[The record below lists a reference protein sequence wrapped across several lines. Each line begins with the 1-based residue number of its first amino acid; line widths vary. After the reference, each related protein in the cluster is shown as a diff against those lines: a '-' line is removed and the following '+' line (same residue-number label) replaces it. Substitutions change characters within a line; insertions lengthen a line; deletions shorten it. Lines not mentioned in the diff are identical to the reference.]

1 MHIHSRYQVVDLSF
15 SSQLDTDE
23 CTHLY
28 SLPLD
33 LWKNYEKL
41 LLNVLN
47 LDPCPQKV
55 DCKGVVVVDSRP
67 LRWFGWSI
75 AEKGADKFIKNYV
88 NIGVRAASCGFVLEA
103 QMA

>member
-23 CTHLY
+23 STHLY

-33 LWKNYEKL
+33 LWENYEKL

-47 LDPCPQKV
+47 LDPRPQKV
-55 DCKGVVVVDSRP
+55 DCGGGGWLLIQGHCAGLGGR
-67 LRWFGWSI
+67 LR
-75 AEKGADKFIKNYV
+75 K
-88 NIGVRAASCGFVLEA
+88 RALTSLLKTTSTLE
-103 QMA
+103 

>member
-1 MHIHSRYQVVDLSF
+1 MHIHSRDQVVDLSF

-33 LWKNYEKL
+33 LWENYEKL

-75 AEKGADKFIKNYV
+75 AE
-88 NIGVRAASCGFVLEA
+88 RALTSLLKTTSTLE
-103 QMA
+103 

>member
-1 MHIHSRYQVVDLSF
+1 MHIHSRDQVVDLSF

>member
-1 MHIHSRYQVVDLSF
+1 M
-15 SSQLDTDE
+15 
-23 CTHLY
+23 
-28 SLPLD
+28 
-33 LWKNYEKL
+33 
-41 LLNVLN
+41 
-47 LDPCPQKV
+47 
-55 DCKGVVVVDSRP
+55 VVDSRP

>member
-1 MHIHSRYQVVDLSF
+1 MHIHSRDQVVDLSF

-33 LWKNYEKL
+33 LWENYEKL